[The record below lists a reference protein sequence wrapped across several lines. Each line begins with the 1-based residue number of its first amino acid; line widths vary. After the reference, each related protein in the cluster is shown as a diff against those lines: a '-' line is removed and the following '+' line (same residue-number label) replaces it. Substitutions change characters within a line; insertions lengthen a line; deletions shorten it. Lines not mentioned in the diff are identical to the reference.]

1 MRFAFFFATIF
12 GIVSPKMMTSTVVM
26 TVESQ
31 VQLSPAMSMTTTEAM
46 DEVAMFTR
54 LLPMSI
60 AESESSNL
68 SMTLSAILA
77 RPVSSLGGGL
87 QTHAVGRGEAH
98 LRRREEGRETDEDY
112 VSGYIRAHFAS
123 PPFSGSGSTRQ
134 TSLTMRFW
142 CISETVTCKPSYS
155 KLSRSRGMRSNCS

>member
-77 RPVSSLGGGL
+77 PRFPPSAADS
-87 QTHAVGRGEAH
+87 
-98 LRRREEGRETDEDY
+98 RRMRLAEEKHISDAEKKAE
-112 VSGYIRAHFAS
+112 
-123 PPFSGSGSTRQ
+123 RQ
-134 TSLTMRFW
+134 MRTM
-142 CISETVTCKPSYS
+142 
-155 KLSRSRGMRSNCS
+155 